1 MLRKSG
7 KRVFR
12 CRVGGLWRVSPY
24 MLTSLTVI
32 IGGQRAR
39 IALAR
44 AVYARA
50 DLYLLDDPLSA
61 VSLLERVSRLSLTPL
76 PPNWDCRPYQVDVSA
91 QSRNTST
98 PCLLQ
103 LIPGTRWQAHL

>member
-1 MLRKSG
+1 MPRKLG

-12 CRVGGLWRVSPY
+12 CRVSGLSRVFPN
-24 MLTSLTVI
+24 MLTSLAI

-61 VSLLERVSRLSLTPL
+61 VSLLERVPRF
-76 PPNWDCRPYQVDVSA
+76 
-91 QSRNTST
+91 
-98 PCLLQ
+98 
-103 LIPGTRWQAHL
+103 